1 MAFFKLKTLKHPLF
15 WLFIVVTIGAIA
27 VAKTAYVKLENT
39 KKQSNIEEMT
49 VVVEKQNLGV
59 KVQASGT
66 VEPVQNVNISPKNP
80 GILAQLK
87 VEQGDFVSQGQ
98 VLAIMENAEI
108 QAQILQSQANFN
120 RVLANLDQAK
130 IRIPAEI
137 NQAKVKVDQAIARLE
152 EINQR
157 IPKDVDQA
165 IAKVTQAQSR
175 LDLAQTRVDRYQY
188 LEKEGAITSDRLDE
202 VMNEYHTAEAN
213 LFDVQ
218 QQLAQIQ
225 QTTPPETT
233 QQKAVISDA
242 QITLKQK
249 EDSAKNEIQ
258 QLQAE
263 VDSAKAQLKQ
273 VEIQF
278 RDTVITAPFEGIVTQ
293 KFATEGAFVTPT
305 TSASSTASATSSSI
319 LALAQGL
326 EIIAK
331 VPEIDMAQLKVGQ
344 KVEILADAYPDEL
357 FIGTIK
363 RIAPEAIIEQ
373 NVTSFEVA
381 ITLVTG
387 QEKLRS
393 KMNVD
398 VTFIGEDITDTLV
411 VPTVAILTKEGKTGV
426 LVADEKGQ
434 PKFTPVTLG
443 LTLED
448 KTQILQGLSAGDKIF
463 IDLPPGYED

>member
-27 VAKTAYVKLENT
+27 VAKTAYVNLENA
-39 KKQSNIEEMT
+39 KQNSKFDELT
-49 VVVEKQNLGV
+49 VVVQKQNLGV
-59 KVQASGT
+59 KVLASGT
-66 VEPVQNVNISPKNP
+66 IEPVQNVNISPKNP

-87 VEQGDFVSQGQ
+87 VEQGDFVTQGQ

-108 QAQILQSQANFN
+108 QAQILQSQANLN
-120 RVLANLDQAK
+120 RALANLAQGK

-137 NQAKVKVDQAIARLE
+137 NQAQVKVDQAIARLE

-157 IPKDVDQA
+157 IPKDLDQA
-165 IAKVTQAQSR
+165 RAKVTQAQSR
-175 LDLAQTRVDRYQY
+175 LDLAQARVDRYQY

-202 VMNEYHTAEAN
+202 VMNEYNTAIAN
-213 LFDVQ
+213 LFDTQ

-225 QTTPPETT
+225 QTTPPETN
-233 QQKAVISDA
+233 QQKAVISEA
-242 QITLKQK
+242 RITLKQK

-263 VDSAKAQLKQ
+263 VDSVKAQLKQ

-278 RDTVITAPFEGIVTQ
+278 RDTFITAPFEGIVTQ

-344 KVEILADAYPDEL
+344 KVDIMADAYPDEL
-357 FIGTIK
+357 FTGTIK

-373 NVTSFEVA
+373 NVTSFEVV

-387 QEKLRS
+387 LEKLRS

-411 VPTVAILTKEGKTGV
+411 VPTVAILTKDGKTGV
-426 LVADEKGQ
+426 LVADPQGQ

-463 IDLPPGYED
+463 IDLPPDYKN

>member
-27 VAKTAYVKLENT
+27 VAKTAYVNLENA
-39 KKQSNIEEMT
+39 KQNSKFDELT
-49 VVVEKQNLGV
+49 VVVQKQNLGV
-59 KVQASGT
+59 KVLASGT
-66 VEPVQNVNISPKNP
+66 IEPVQNVNISPKNP

-87 VEQGDFVSQGQ
+87 VEQGDFVTQGQ

-108 QAQILQSQANFN
+108 QAQILQSQANLN
-120 RVLANLDQAK
+120 RALANLAQGK

-137 NQAKVKVDQAIARLE
+137 NQAQVKVDQAIARLE

-157 IPKDVDQA
+157 IPKDLDQA
-165 IAKVTQAQSR
+165 RAKVTQAQSR
-175 LDLAQTRVDRYQY
+175 LDLAKVRVDRYQY

-202 VMNEYHTAEAN
+202 VMNEYNTAIAN
-213 LFDVQ
+213 LFDAQ

-233 QQKAVISDA
+233 QQKAVISEA
-242 QITLKQK
+242 RITLKQK
-249 EDSAKNEIQ
+249 EASAKNEIQ

-263 VDSAKAQLKQ
+263 VDSAQAQLKQ
-273 VEIQF
+273 VEIRF

-344 KVEILADAYPDEL
+344 KVDIMADAYPDEL
-357 FIGTIK
+357 FTGTIK

-373 NVTSFEVA
+373 NVTSFEVV

-387 QEKLRS
+387 LEKLRS

-411 VPTVAILTKEGKTGV
+411 VPTVAILTKDGKTGV
-426 LVADEKGQ
+426 LVADQKGQ

-463 IDLPPGYED
+463 IDLPPDFKN